1 MGNQTTKS
9 PFDVQILAARLKD
22 LMRESVPKVTQKD
35 LAAALGTAPNMVSAY
50 MHGKSCP
57 SLPMAVNIAQY
68 FDVSIDY
75 LAGLTDQRQ
84 QVIVSAP
91 PTTPAPTPK
100 RGRDPWRK
108 MAVCNSCDW
117 RRRMAA
123 PCGDWDGTAC
133 MYTHEPGFFA
143 NRRRRK
149 TAAHI
154 IKAANAEWAAKT
166 AKVKPQHHD
175 NTKGD

>member
-35 LAAALGTAPNMVSAY
+35 LAATLGTAPNMVSAY
-50 MHGKSCP
+50 MRGKSCP

-75 LAGLTDQRQ
+75 LAGLTDQRRQ

-91 PTTPAPTPK
+91 APATK

-133 MYTHEPGFFA
+133 MYTHETGIFRESPPTDDYCA
-143 NRRRRK
+143 YYKSRQR
-149 TAAHI
+149 
-154 IKAANAEWAAKT
+154 
-166 AKVKPQHHD
+166 
-175 NTKGD
+175 

>member
-35 LAAALGTAPNMVSAY
+35 LAATLGTAPNMVSAY
-50 MHGKSCP
+50 MRGKSCP

-84 QVIVSAP
+84 QPHCCTDTGTEAHE
-91 PTTPAPTPK
+91 K
-100 RGRDPWRK
+100 RTV
-108 MAVCNSCDW
+108 AQN
-117 RRRMAA
+117 
-123 PCGDWDGTAC
+123 GD
-133 MYTHEPGFFA
+133 M
-143 NRRRRK
+143 
-149 TAAHI
+149 
-154 IKAANAEWAAKT
+154 
-166 AKVKPQHHD
+166 QQL
-175 NTKGD
+175 

>member
-35 LAAALGTAPNMVSAY
+35 LAATLGTAPNMVSAY
-50 MHGKSCP
+50 MRGKSCP

-75 LAGLTDQRQ
+75 LAGLTDHRRQ

-91 PTTPAPTPK
+91 TPTPK

-117 RRRMAA
+117 RRRMGSSVRRLGRHSVHVH
-123 PCGDWDGTAC
+123 PRDRHLSRITADRRLLRILQKPP
-133 MYTHEPGFFA
+133 TLSGQ
-143 NRRRRK
+143 RRRQR
-149 TAAHI
+149 
-154 IKAANAEWAAKT
+154 
-166 AKVKPQHHD
+166 
-175 NTKGD
+175 

>member
-50 MHGKSCP
+50 MRGKSCP

-75 LAGLTDQRQ
+75 LAGLTDQRRQ
-84 QVIVSAP
+84 QVIVS
-91 PTTPAPTPK
+91 TPTPK
-100 RGRDPWRK
+100 RFATTVTGVADFQLRAATGTERL
-108 MAVCNSCDW
+108 VCTLT
-117 RRRMAA
+117 R
-123 PCGDWDGTAC
+123 
-133 MYTHEPGFFA
+133 PGFSA
-143 NRRRRK
+143 VRRRRK

-166 AKVKPQHHD
+166 AKVK
-175 NTKGD
+175 TSIS

>member
-35 LAAALGTAPNMVSAY
+35 LAATLGTAPNMVSAY
-50 MHGKSCP
+50 MRGKSCP

-75 LAGLTDQRQ
+75 LAGLTDHRRQ

-91 PTTPAPTPK
+91 TPTPK

-108 MAVCNSCDW
+108 MVICNSCDW
-117 RRRMAA
+117 RRRLSA
-123 PCGDWDGTAC
+123 PCDDWDGTAC
-133 MYTHEPGFFA
+133 MYTHETGIFRESPPA
-143 NRRRRK
+143 AI
-149 TAAHI
+149 TAHI
-154 IKAANAEWAAKT
+154 TKAANAEWAAKT
-166 AKVKPQHHD
+166 AVRN
-175 NTKGD
+175 NTLLK

>member
-1 MGNQTTKS
+1 MGKPTAKGA
-9 PFDVQILAARLKD
+9 FDIMSFAARLKD

-50 MHGKSCP
+50 MRGKSCP

-75 LAGLTDQRQ
+75 LAGLTDQRRQ
-84 QVIVSAP
+84 QVIVS
-91 PTTPAPTPK
+91 TPTPK

-108 MAVCNSCDW
+108 MAICNNYDW
-117 RRRMAA
+117 RRRLSA

-133 MYTHEPGFFA
+133 MYTHETGIFRSSPPTEDGCA
-143 NRRRRK
+143 YYKSRQR
-149 TAAHI
+149 
-154 IKAANAEWAAKT
+154 
-166 AKVKPQHHD
+166 
-175 NTKGD
+175 

>member
-1 MGNQTTKS
+1 MGKPTAKGA
-9 PFDVQILAARLKD
+9 FDMMSFAARLKD
-22 LMRESVPKVTQKD
+22 LMREQKITQKD
-35 LAAALGTAPNMVSAY
+35 LAKALGIAPNMVSAY
-50 MHGKSCP
+50 ICGKSCP

-75 LAGLTDQRQ
+75 LSGLTDQRRQ

-91 PTTPAPTPK
+91 APAPK

-123 PCGDWDGTAC
+123 PCGDWDGTARHVC
-133 MYTHEPGFFA
+133 TPTRPGFFA

-166 AKVKPQHHD
+166 AVQNDTLIK
-175 NTKGD
+175 